1 MFLFCVLLQRKI
13 KFESRKEQ
21 WNTDN
26 MLHYVHTTG
35 YCTEIMHFIL
45 SYWNTIYILSIV
57 ERRKNEMK
65 LKTTENEPKIKIKI
79 IVSGGAPQQS
89 IKGQPILQMPMRCR
103 PYFLLEPVWSHFF
116 SYIYQPQTTTVFDEE
131 GYLGTLELVITLG
144 YEQQFQRTR
153 LRYYTRMAYTYTR
166 SKSDLSVNLMRF
178 FSLKITRL
186 NFQFTRKYDCVVGL
200 MWRSLSH
207 FLIHY
212 YNCWFS
218 GFLK

>member
-1 MFLFCVLLQRKI
+1 
-13 KFESRKEQ
+13 
-21 WNTDN
+21 
-26 MLHYVHTTG
+26 
-35 YCTEIMHFIL
+35 
-45 SYWNTIYILSIV
+45 
-57 ERRKNEMK
+57 
-65 LKTTENEPKIKIKI
+65 
-79 IVSGGAPQQS
+79 
-89 IKGQPILQMPMRCR
+89 MPMRCR

-186 NFQFTRKYDCVVGL
+186 NFQFTQNTIALWVWCDG
-200 MWRSLSH
+200 H
-207 FLIHY
+207 FLIS
-212 YNCWFS
+212 WSIIIIVDFQ
-218 GFLK
+218 GF

>member
-1 MFLFCVLLQRKI
+1 
-13 KFESRKEQ
+13 
-21 WNTDN
+21 

-103 PYFLLEPVWSHFF
+103 PYFLLEPV
-116 SYIYQPQTTTVFDEE
+116 
-131 GYLGTLELVITLG
+131 
-144 YEQQFQRTR
+144 
-153 LRYYTRMAYTYTR
+153 
-166 SKSDLSVNLMRF
+166 
-178 FSLKITRL
+178 
-186 NFQFTRKYDCVVGL
+186 
-200 MWRSLSH
+200 
-207 FLIHY
+207 
-212 YNCWFS
+212 
-218 GFLK
+218 